1 MYCSPHDT
9 GVWAES
15 GLIWCSVQMFSR
27 SKFWTWKSPAPWMT
41 YLNSEGKVDFFFFFN
56 SEKSNTNLLEK
67 NLITDSIIKN
77 LFSKIICHAENDN
90 KNHCSEDDVH
100 VLDWEE
106 LVMYRKLLI
115 THVTTV
121 LLNVFNDTKK
131 AQTLQILMVTV
142 CYFCTV
148 TRLWVGDWY
157 CSRLLDS
164 WQLQKRT
171 NHTEEPVSLQESSKR
186 PASFKAFTLCWGLWV
201 TCTSEKLLLRKP
213 IQLFESPPN

>member
-1 MYCSPHDT
+1 MTQVYGLSLDWSDVQSRCSP
-9 GVWAES
+9 GANS
-15 GLIWCSVQMFSR
+15 GL
-27 SKFWTWKSPAPWMT
+27 
-41 YLNSEGKVDFFFFFN
+41 GKAQLHGWPILIVRVRWIIFFFFN

-67 NLITDSIIKN
+67 KLITDSIIKN

-106 LVMYRKLLI
+106 LVMYRELLI

-171 NHTEEPVSLQESSKR
+171 NHTEERVSLQESSKR

>member
-1 MYCSPHDT
+1 MISSHTVCSKSLTIYWSIQNIIQYRKPNIYNVLQSSWHRCM
-9 GVWAES
+9 GWVWID
-15 GLIWCSVQMFSR
+15 LMFS
-27 SKFWTWKSPAPWMT
+27 
-41 YLNSEGKVDFFFFFN
+41 FFFN

-171 NHTEEPVSLQESSKR
+171 NHTEERVSLQESSKR